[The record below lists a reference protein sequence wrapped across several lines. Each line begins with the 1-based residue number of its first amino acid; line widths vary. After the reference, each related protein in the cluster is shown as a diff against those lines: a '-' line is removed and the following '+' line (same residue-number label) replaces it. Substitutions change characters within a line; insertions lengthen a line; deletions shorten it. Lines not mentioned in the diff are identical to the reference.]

1 MSRLTRVIAP
11 LVARAGLDV
20 RAITGAD
27 GQVRELVITN
37 PRQPAWGRV
46 NVDREGLM
54 QWAYW
59 GHVADDPGAADIAT
73 VITAIM
79 ATRPSDH
86 PDRHP
91 EATYLTAAAER
102 GQPHPPNQPGHDR
115 QPAPPRTETPP

>member
-11 LVARAGLDV
+11 LAARAGLDV
-20 RAITGAD
+20 RAISGVD

-46 NVDREGLM
+46 TVDRDGLM

-59 GHVADDPGAADIAT
+59 SHVADDPGAADIAA

-79 ATRPSDH
+79 ATRATGH
-86 PDRHP
+86 PDRHR
-91 EATYLTAAAER
+91 EGTRLTAPPER
-102 GQPHPPNQPGHDR
+102 DQRHPGN
-115 QPAPPRTETPP
+115 